1 MILEWK
7 RDGKRILA
15 VILAAALMALNAG
28 VTPDIILTETE
39 NAMQALGE
47 LTGASIREDVTNQIF
62 ARFCVGK

>member
-1 MILEWK
+1 MDAACEALE
-7 RDGKRILA
+7 
-15 VILAAALMALNAG
+15 AG
-28 VTPDIILTETE
+28 MTPDIILTETE